1 MCYVYIYLF
10 TPVEHTQRLDA
21 LLHVRKKSKRSVDV
35 VEVEVPVSPIS
46 LYLAALLRY
55 LTYCWPSNVYAA
67 LVAALKTTFICDCG
81 GGR

>member
-21 LLHVRKKSKRSVDV
+21 LLHDRKKSKRSVDV
-35 VEVEVPVSPIS
+35 VEVSVSPIS

-55 LTYCWPSNVYAA
+55 LTYC
-67 LVAALKTTFICDCG
+67 
-81 GGR
+81 

>member
-21 LLHVRKKSKRSVDV
+21 LLHDRKKSKRSVDV
-35 VEVEVPVSPIS
+35 VEVSVSPIS

-55 LTYCWPSNVYAA
+55 LTYCWASNVYAA
-67 LVAALKTTFICDCG
+67 SVAALKTTFICDCG

>member
-35 VEVEVPVSPIS
+35 VEVEVAVSPIS

-55 LTYCWPSNVYAA
+55 LTYCWAS
-67 LVAALKTTFICDCG
+67 KIIRRF
-81 GGR
+81 GRRTKNDIYMRLRGR